1 MKKSKSK
8 FSKYLKYPDGGIIK
22 PPIQTTDPNKVRA
35 YNDSL
40 QLHNLTK
47 GIYDGMLGDM
57 KNGVLPAEKVPYHIS
72 KMDEIIPKT
81 DSLVNDLYDMG
92 INYKVKGYNKVPIG
106 SNGNFTEV
114 GKLQKVAPM
123 PKQPYFFK
131 GGGKLNK
138 SELSLT
144 NKENFYNQEIPWNTI
159 AENSLNIGKTSLNYS
174 KNLGGNRKLPSDRD
188 FISLE
193 LAGGMDRTQ
202 EKKDPW
208 INNSEIINKNSPNL
222 KAGLKYNSDVLDGEN
237 KKYTVPI
244 QVEGGVKFA
253 DNRLTPYTNFRTGV
267 QRNFMNHQGN
277 KIGSINP
284 YLDLGW
290 GIDGKG
296 YENRLSGT
304 EHINAGIKGELNL
317 NKFGRRNRSDNDLY
331 LSGDI
336 SKNGSTGATQAEVGM
351 GYKFKDGGKVY
362 PKNYK
367 PSLSPAPDT
376 INFHALQD
384 RILAKPHKMS
394 APKITE
400 EQKRLPNFF
409 KGGGK
414 LSYGGSIGTGA
425 ASGAAMGATIG
436 SIIPVWGTAA
446 GAVIGGVAGGV
457 GGYFKEKN
465 QQESLERQEDLNT
478 NLNPNFNMNPL
489 GNSFKNGGDLTR
501 FNGAKHEQGG
511 IKINKLGVPVNNPNS
526 AVAEV
531 EGDET
536 MRGDYI
542 YSDTLGVDKKGQ
554 VQTNAKKVNKT
565 FADLSK
571 KIDNKFKGRND
582 EISNVTKNFMY
593 KNLTE
598 KNEIALQSKFQKSF
612 SSFQKKWGGMLNK
625 YPFGGMVGEGLKD
638 YLINNPMSN
647 SAISNLDSYENIDLD
662 QLQENGNNLITPN
675 NLNVNDS
682 LNSRLRGESN
692 MSYLPQNNKL
702 LQSPQAKLNPLN
714 TNPIDAQKMAQDTT
728 EGINYADYIS
738 PALNAGFGIYN
749 ALKKP
754 NNYLAKPNN
763 QAIEA
768 ANQIQT
774 EPDNTQLYNRNERSL
789 RAANKSSGNYSGSL
803 RNSLQANNLGIK
815 LNADNEIAFREQAEK
830 LDRETN
836 KKGAIAQLQDSNNRF
851 RQAAMHTYQ
860 NENTQD
866 ASKRQDNALGYL
878 GAAVNDISNI
888 GYDKELGKILN
899 EGLKYYS
906 YDSKTG
912 KYMYKNNV
920 GRVFYSTVSP
930 NEVSKK
936 TTE

>member
-8 FSKYLKYPDGGIIK
+8 FSKYLNGGDPKKPIQGTKEQAQAYQDSIYNYNLSLKEQEIARNIPDRTNATYGIPARNKINEIHKQYKEGINPIGYKEELNFLWKPGIINSEYYVPREYAKPTQPVEYQNQPVEYQKPNSNKPTYEDSLYAYKKYIEKARGWDNSEDWEVKDDVFNTKHLVEGSDDSKVKPSLLKSTVRKREYPDVHPSIEPIGFGSTDGAGFRYPVFAKPKGKPSYQHPIENISKLKTKDLGLVNSNTSKANTLPVNKTKFNTDNNYSITHGIGKDRSQVYFPDEETLNEAVTNLRTKYPKSVQSQKSKGKANYDFPGATNDEVMKFKNGGKLRKMPDGGIIK
-22 PPIQTTDPNKVRA
+22 PPIQTTDINKVRA
-35 YNDSL
+35 YQDSL

-253 DNRLTPYTNFRTGV
+253 DNRLTPYTNFRAGV

-290 GIDGKG
+290 GIDGKA

-317 NKFGRRNRSDNDLY
+317 NKFGRRNKNANDLY

-400 EQKRLPNFF
+400 EQKRLPKHTFGSFLGEN
-409 KGGGK
+409 
-414 LSYGGSIGTGA
+414 LGSIGSLAGGIALSATGA
-425 ASGAAMGATIG
+425 GAAVGVPMILGGASGLATGAINEFTKQDPQDTSTPI
-436 SIIPVWGTAA
+436 
-446 GAVIGGVAGGV
+446 
-457 GGYFKEKN
+457 
-465 QQESLERQEDLNT
+465 RQT
-478 NLNPNFNMNPL
+478 YNPNPY
-489 GNSFKNGGDLTR
+489 GNSFKNGGFL
-501 FNGAKHEQGG
+501 E
-511 IKINKLGVPVNNPNS
+511 
-526 AVAEV
+526 E
-531 EGDET
+531 
-536 MRGDYI
+536 
-542 YSDTLGVDKKGQ
+542 
-554 VQTNAKKVNKT
+554 
-565 FADLSK
+565 
-571 KIDNKFKGRND
+571 D
-582 EISNVTKNFMY
+582 EI
-593 KNLTE
+593 
-598 KNEIALQSKFQKSF
+598 
-612 SSFQKKWGGMLNK
+612 
-625 YPFGGMVGEGLKD
+625 
-638 YLINNPMSN
+638 
-647 SAISNLDSYENIDLD
+647 
-662 QLQENGNNLITPN
+662 
-675 NLNVNDS
+675 
-682 LNSRLRGESN
+682 
-692 MSYLPQNNKL
+692 
-702 LQSPQAKLNPLN
+702 
-714 TNPIDAQKMAQDTT
+714 IDAP
-728 EGINYADYIS
+728 E
-738 PALNAGFGIYN
+738 
-749 ALKKP
+749 LKG
-754 NNYLAKPNN
+754 Y
-763 QAIEA
+763 
-768 ANQIQT
+768 
-774 EPDNTQLYNRNERSL
+774 
-789 RAANKSSGNYSGSL
+789 
-803 RNSLQANNLGIK
+803 
-815 LNADNEIAFREQAEK
+815 FRK
-830 LDRETN
+830 R
-836 KKGAIAQLQDSNNRF
+836 KK
-851 RQAAMHTYQ
+851 
-860 NENTQD
+860 
-866 ASKRQDNALGYL
+866 
-878 GAAVNDISNI
+878 
-888 GYDKELGKILN
+888 
-899 EGLKYYS
+899 
-906 YDSKTG
+906 
-912 KYMYKNNV
+912 
-920 GRVFYSTVSP
+920 
-930 NEVSKK
+930 
-936 TTE
+936 

>member
-1 MKKSKSK
+1 MKKKLHPIAAKHGYKSEEDFYK
-8 FSKYLKYPDGGIIK
+8 DFPNKESYLKKYPDGGIIK

-106 SNGNFTEV
+106 SNGNFTEI
-114 GKLQKVAPM
+114 GKLQKVAPA

-131 GGGKLNK
+131 QGGKL
-138 SELSLT
+138 
-144 NKENFYNQEIPWNTI
+144 P
-159 AENSLNIGKTSLNYS
+159 
-174 KNLGGNRKLPSDRD
+174 
-188 FISLE
+188 
-193 LAGGMDRTQ
+193 
-202 EKKDPW
+202 
-208 INNSEIINKNSPNL
+208 NN
-222 KAGLKYNSDVLDGEN
+222 
-237 KKYTVPI
+237 
-244 QVEGGVKFA
+244 
-253 DNRLTPYTNFRTGV
+253 
-267 QRNFMNHQGN
+267 
-277 KIGSINP
+277 
-284 YLDLGW
+284 
-290 GIDGKG
+290 
-296 YENRLSGT
+296 
-304 EHINAGIKGELNL
+304 
-317 NKFGRRNRSDNDLY
+317 
-331 LSGDI
+331 
-336 SKNGSTGATQAEVGM
+336 
-351 GYKFKDGGKVY
+351 
-362 PKNYK
+362 
-367 PSLSPAPDT
+367 
-376 INFHALQD
+376 
-384 RILAKPHKMS
+384 
-394 APKITE
+394 
-400 EQKRLPNFF
+400 
-409 KGGGK
+409 GK

-478 NLNPNFNMNPL
+478 NLSPNFNMNPL

-511 IKINKLGVPVNNPNS
+511 IKINKLGVPVDNPNS

-542 YSDTLGVDKKGQ
+542 YSDTLGVDKQGQ
-554 VQTNAKKVNKT
+554 VQTNSKKVNKT

-571 KIDNKFKGRND
+571 KIDNKFKGRDD
-582 EISNVTKNFMY
+582 ELSNVTKNFMY

-598 KNEIALQSKFQKSF
+598 KNEMALQSKFQKSF

-625 YPFGGMVGEGLKD
+625 YPLGGDLTDNPFGFE
-638 YLINNPMSN
+638 
-647 SAISNLDSYENIDLD
+647 
-662 QLQENGNNLITPN
+662 QLQDNILGRGNWQPYTTNNLESGASSASDQYNFAQGILPN
-675 NLNVNDS
+675 SNDG
-682 LNSRLRGESN
+682 LTGAMGENMEVFPMKYNNSRIAT
-692 MSYLPQNNKL
+692 MP
-702 LQSPQAKLNPLN
+702 LQDRYNEYSKMNSPTSADKS
-714 TNPIDAQKMAQDTT
+714 TNVSTPGG

-774 EPDNTQLYNRNERSL
+774 EPDNTQLYNRNQRSL
-789 RAANKSSGNYSGSL
+789 RAANKSSENYSGSL

-815 LNADNEIAFREQAEK
+815 LNADNEIGFNTQRER
-830 LDRETN
+830 LDRIQG
-836 KKGAIAQLQDSNNRF
+836 KQSLKAQIYANQNQWGEAAKVQYSDSNSAD
-851 RQAAMHTYQ
+851 RQANQEAVMT
-860 NENTQD
+860 NFTN
-866 ASKRQDNALGYL
+866 
-878 GAAVNDISNI
+878 AVNDISAI
-888 GYDKELGKILN
+888 GRDKELLQIYKA
-899 EGLKYYS
+899 GLKYFD
-906 YDSKTG
+906 YDTKTG
-912 KYMYKNNV
+912 KYIYKNNL
-920 GRVFYSTVSP
+920 GKVFYSSIPPQETSKVS
-930 NEVSKK
+930 
-936 TTE
+936 

>member
-1 MKKSKSK
+1 
-8 FSKYLKYPDGGIIK
+8 
-22 PPIQTTDPNKVRA
+22 
-35 YNDSL
+35 
-40 QLHNLTK
+40 
-47 GIYDGMLGDM
+47 
-57 KNGVLPAEKVPYHIS
+57 
-72 KMDEIIPKT
+72 
-81 DSLVNDLYDMG
+81 
-92 INYKVKGYNKVPIG
+92 
-106 SNGNFTEV
+106 
-114 GKLQKVAPM
+114 
-123 PKQPYFFK
+123 
-131 GGGKLNK
+131 
-138 SELSLT
+138 
-144 NKENFYNQEIPWNTI
+144 
-159 AENSLNIGKTSLNYS
+159 
-174 KNLGGNRKLPSDRD
+174 
-188 FISLE
+188 
-193 LAGGMDRTQ
+193 
-202 EKKDPW
+202 
-208 INNSEIINKNSPNL
+208 
-222 KAGLKYNSDVLDGEN
+222 
-237 KKYTVPI
+237 
-244 QVEGGVKFA
+244 
-253 DNRLTPYTNFRTGV
+253 
-267 QRNFMNHQGN
+267 MNHQGN

-290 GIDGKG
+290 GIDGKA

-317 NKFGRRNRSDNDLY
+317 NKFGRRNKNANDLY

-400 EQKRLPNFF
+400 EQKRLPKHTFGSFLGEN
-409 KGGGK
+409 
-414 LSYGGSIGTGA
+414 LGSIGSLAGGIALSATGA
-425 ASGAAMGATIG
+425 GAAVGVPMILGGASGLATGAINEFTKQDPQDTSTPI
-436 SIIPVWGTAA
+436 
-446 GAVIGGVAGGV
+446 
-457 GGYFKEKN
+457 
-465 QQESLERQEDLNT
+465 RQT
-478 NLNPNFNMNPL
+478 YNPNPY

-625 YPFGGMVGEGLKD
+625 YPLGGDLTDNPFGFE
-638 YLINNPMSN
+638 
-647 SAISNLDSYENIDLD
+647 
-662 QLQENGNNLITPN
+662 QLQDNILGRGNWQPYNTNNLESGASSASDQYNFAQGILPN
-675 NLNVNDS
+675 NNDGLTGAMGES
-682 LNSRLRGESN
+682 MDVFPMKYNNSRIATMPLEDRYNEYSKMN
-692 MSYLPQNNKL
+692 SPASANK
-702 LQSPQAKLNPLN
+702 S
-714 TNPIDAQKMAQDTT
+714 TNLSTPGG

-738 PALNAGFGIYN
+738 PAFNTIAAGISLFNKNKNY
-749 ALKKP
+749 LEKP
-754 NNYLAKPNN
+754 NN
-763 QAIEA
+763 EA
-768 ANQIQT
+768 LTTLQSIQT
-774 EPDNTQLYNRNERSL
+774 TPDYSQLYNRNTRSL
-789 RAANKSSGNYSGSL
+789 RAADKTATNYSPSV
-803 RNSLQANNLGIK
+803 RNSLQANNLGTK

-920 GRVFYSTVSP
+920 GRVFYSSVSP

>member
-8 FSKYLKYPDGGIIK
+8 FSKYLNGGDPKKPIQGTKEQIKAYQDSLTMYNYGENNYNSAKELEVNTTRGNNRQQEAIDININNTDIRNRDNVREFSPNIFGILPRERRLVGFDVTMDSWNAGHRGSAYTTIDRYERPSQPVELGRHIDKINEIPDQERAIISWENAKNRNIKANILPVNKTKFNTDSNYTITHGIGKDRSQVYFPDEQLLNEAVTNLRTKYPKSVQSQKSKGTANYDFPGATNDEVMKFKNGGKLRKMPDGGIIK
-22 PPIQTTDPNKVRA
+22 PGIKTDDPNKVRA
-35 YNDSL
+35 YQDSL

-106 SNGNFTEV
+106 SNGNFTEI

-131 GGGKLNK
+131 QGGKLPK
-138 SELSLT
+138 HTFGSFLGE
-144 NKENFYNQEIPWNTI
+144 
-159 AENSLNIGKTSLNYS
+159 
-174 KNLGGNRKLPSDRD
+174 NLGSIGS
-188 FISLE
+188 
-193 LAGGMDRTQ
+193 LAGGIALSATGAGAAVGVPMILGGASGLATGAINEFTKQ
-202 EKKDPW
+202 DPQDTSTP
-208 INNSEIINKNSPNL
+208 IRQT
-222 KAGLKYNSDVLDGEN
+222 YN
-237 KKYTVPI
+237 P
-244 QVEGGVKFA
+244 
-253 DNRLTPYTNFRTGV
+253 
-267 QRNFMNHQGN
+267 
-277 KIGSINP
+277 NP
-284 YLDLGW
+284 Y
-290 GIDGKG
+290 
-296 YENRLSGT
+296 
-304 EHINAGIKGELNL
+304 
-317 NKFGRRNRSDNDLY
+317 
-331 LSGDI
+331 
-336 SKNGSTGATQAEVGM
+336 
-351 GYKFKDGGKVY
+351 
-362 PKNYK
+362 
-367 PSLSPAPDT
+367 
-376 INFHALQD
+376 
-384 RILAKPHKMS
+384 
-394 APKITE
+394 
-400 EQKRLPNFF
+400 
-409 KGGGK
+409 
-414 LSYGGSIGTGA
+414 
-425 ASGAAMGATIG
+425 
-436 SIIPVWGTAA
+436 
-446 GAVIGGVAGGV
+446 
-457 GGYFKEKN
+457 
-465 QQESLERQEDLNT
+465 
-478 NLNPNFNMNPL
+478 

-625 YPFGGMVGEGLKD
+625 YPLGGDLTDNPFGFE
-638 YLINNPMSN
+638 
-647 SAISNLDSYENIDLD
+647 
-662 QLQENGNNLITPN
+662 QLQDNILGRGNWQPYNTNNLESGASSASDQYNFAQGILPN
-675 NLNVNDS
+675 NNDGLTGAMGES
-682 LNSRLRGESN
+682 MDVFPMKYNNSRIATMPLEDRYNEYSKMN
-692 MSYLPQNNKL
+692 SPASANK
-702 LQSPQAKLNPLN
+702 S
-714 TNPIDAQKMAQDTT
+714 TNLSTPGG

-815 LNADNEIAFREQAEK
+815 LNADNEIGFNTQRER
-830 LDRETN
+830 LDRIQS
-836 KKGAIAQLQDSNNRF
+836 KQSLKAQIYANQNQWGEAAKSQFYAENAAD
-851 RQAAMHTYQ
+851 RQANQEAVMT
-860 NENTQD
+860 NFT
-866 ASKRQDNALGYL
+866 NA
-878 GAAVNDISNI
+878 ANDISAI
-888 GYDKELGKILN
+888 GRDKELLQIYKA
-899 EGLKYYS
+899 GLKYFD
-906 YDSKTG
+906 YDTKTG
-912 KYMYKNNV
+912 KYIYKNNL
-920 GRVFYSTVSP
+920 GKVFYSSIPPQET
-930 NEVSKK
+930 SKVG
-936 TTE
+936 

>member
-131 GGGKLNK
+131 QGGKLPK
-138 SELSLT
+138 HTFGSFLGE
-144 NKENFYNQEIPWNTI
+144 
-159 AENSLNIGKTSLNYS
+159 
-174 KNLGGNRKLPSDRD
+174 NLGSIGS
-188 FISLE
+188 
-193 LAGGMDRTQ
+193 LAGGIALSATGAGAAVGVPMILGGASGLATGAINEFTKQ
-202 EKKDPW
+202 DPQDTSTP
-208 INNSEIINKNSPNL
+208 IRQT
-222 KAGLKYNSDVLDGEN
+222 YN
-237 KKYTVPI
+237 P
-244 QVEGGVKFA
+244 
-253 DNRLTPYTNFRTGV
+253 
-267 QRNFMNHQGN
+267 
-277 KIGSINP
+277 NP
-284 YLDLGW
+284 Y
-290 GIDGKG
+290 
-296 YENRLSGT
+296 
-304 EHINAGIKGELNL
+304 
-317 NKFGRRNRSDNDLY
+317 
-331 LSGDI
+331 
-336 SKNGSTGATQAEVGM
+336 
-351 GYKFKDGGKVY
+351 
-362 PKNYK
+362 
-367 PSLSPAPDT
+367 
-376 INFHALQD
+376 
-384 RILAKPHKMS
+384 
-394 APKITE
+394 
-400 EQKRLPNFF
+400 
-409 KGGGK
+409 
-414 LSYGGSIGTGA
+414 
-425 ASGAAMGATIG
+425 
-436 SIIPVWGTAA
+436 
-446 GAVIGGVAGGV
+446 
-457 GGYFKEKN
+457 
-465 QQESLERQEDLNT
+465 
-478 NLNPNFNMNPL
+478 

-511 IKINKLGVPVNNPNS
+511 IKINKLGVPVNNPNN

-554 VQTNAKKVNKT
+554 VQTSAKKVNKT

-625 YPFGGMVGEGLKD
+625 YGGGGELDLTNNPFGFEQFQDNILGTGTW
-638 YLINNPMSN
+638 NNITGQNDPYKFTNAS
-647 SAISNLDSYENIDLD
+647 D
-662 QLQENGNNLITPN
+662 QYNFAQGILPN
-675 NLNVNDS
+675 NNDGLTGAMGES
-682 LNSRLRGESN
+682 MDVFPMKYNNSRIATMPLEDRYNEYSKMN
-692 MSYLPQNNKL
+692 SPASANK
-702 LQSPQAKLNPLN
+702 S
-714 TNPIDAQKMAQDTT
+714 TNLSTPGG

-815 LNADNEIAFREQAEK
+815 LNADNEIGFNTQRER
-830 LDRETN
+830 LDRIQS
-836 KKGAIAQLQDSNNRF
+836 KQSLKAQIYANQNQWGEAAKSQFYAENAAD
-851 RQAAMHTYQ
+851 RQANQEAVMT
-860 NENTQD
+860 NFT
-866 ASKRQDNALGYL
+866 NA
-878 GAAVNDISNI
+878 ANDISAI
-888 GYDKELGKILN
+888 GRDKELLQIYKA
-899 EGLKYYS
+899 GLKYFD
-906 YDSKTG
+906 YDTKTG
-912 KYMYKNNV
+912 KYIYKNNL
-920 GRVFYSTVSP
+920 GKVFYSSIPPQET
-930 NEVSKK
+930 SKVG
-936 TTE
+936 